1 MCRGRRFDAPFY
13 KIIPQ
18 KEKEINKMILETKNK
33 TIKLVLKTRKIVD
46 ITNTLKN
53 KNFED
58 AYFKA
63 LQDND
68 LNALSK
74 IIYTLAE
81 DNEGKHSFN
90 SSEEVY
96 EFLDDYRKEKGKSY
110 EDIFKELTEVINE
123 EGFFI
128 KKRSKKELA
137 EMISNPLSGTN
148 MNELIQKSAEKAISK
163 IAEEQFQGFKV

>member
-1 MCRGRRFDAPFY
+1 
-13 KIIPQ
+13 
-18 KEKEINKMILETKNK
+18 MILETKNK
-33 TIKLVLKTRKIVD
+33 TIHLVLKTKKIVE
-46 ITNTLKN
+46 IANTLKN

-148 MNELIQKSAEKAISK
+148 MNELIQKSAEKAISR

>member
-1 MCRGRRFDAPFY
+1 
-13 KIIPQ
+13 
-18 KEKEINKMILETKNK
+18 MILETKNK

>member
-1 MCRGRRFDAPFY
+1 
-13 KIIPQ
+13 
-18 KEKEINKMILETKNK
+18 MILETKNK
-33 TIKLVLKTRKIVD
+33 TINLVLKTKKIVE
-46 ITNTLKN
+46 IANTLKN

-63 LQDND
+63 VQDND

-74 IIYTLAE
+74 ILYTLSE

-90 SSEEVY
+90 NSEEVY
-96 EFLDDYRKEKGKSY
+96 DFIDDYKKEKRKSY
-110 EDIFKELTEVINE
+110 QDIYEELTEVINE

-128 KKRSKKELA
+128 KKMNKKQLT

-148 MNELIQKSAEKAISK
+148 MNELVQKSAEKAISK
-163 IAEEQFQGFKV
+163 IAEEQFQGFKA